1 MKRKFWNW
9 VKNKGDPGISRTLF
23 LNGEISDETWYGDEV
38 TPQIFKDELYA
49 DSGDITV
56 WINSPG
62 GDVFAAAQIYNMLR
76 DYAGHVTVKIDGLAA
91 SAASVIAVAGDT
103 VQVSPV
109 ARVST
114 DSIEQGESFE
124 NQVITYERLIKSNPE
139 YEFAGVYADQGI
151 SGTSEK
157 RPEFQRM
164 MEDCGNGKID
174 LIITKSISRFAR
186 NTTIVLN
193 YTRELKQLGIGVYF
207 EKNNINTLSAEGEL
221 MMTVLASF
229 AQEESRSISEN
240 NKWSIGKRFERGEGM
255 INTTRFMGYDKDETG
270 DLVINKVE
278 AKIVRRIFEMYLSGE
293 GCHRIAKILNDEGIK
308 TITGSKWHSSTIKGM
323 LINEKY
329 KGDFHIQKYY
339 TPEGKRNHTVKNN
352 GEVKSFYV
360 SENHPAIVSEEE
372 WQQVQELM
380 QYHKEQRN
388 IQSGNKYQ
396 NRYPMSGMLICPH
409 CGRVKWPVGEP
420 RVVCLPAFLLCARK

>member
-1 MKRKFWNW
+1 MRLRRIEPIEA
-9 VKNKGDPGISRTLF
+9 KGKKQRVCA
-23 LNGEISDETWYGDEV
+23 Y
-38 TPQIFKDELYA
+38 
-49 DSGDITV
+49 
-56 WINSPG
+56 
-62 GDVFAAAQIYNMLR
+62 
-76 DYAGHVTVKIDGLAA
+76 
-91 SAASVIAVAGDT
+91 
-103 VQVSPV
+103 

-207 EKNNINTLSAEGEL
+207 EENNINTLSAEGEL

-396 NRYPMSGMLICPH
+396 NRYPMSRMLICPH
-409 CGRVKWPVGEP
+409 CGKSLRRRYVYNRKVEWICSTYIQEGKEACKGIRVRDELLTGLSFTEPMVVEEVIENGEKHYDYTSKRAYDNGKRAADRNKEKGRSVLP
-420 RVVCLPAFLLCARK
+420 RVNRSRRTVIEL

>member
-1 MKRKFWNW
+1 MRLRKIEPIEA
-9 VKNKGDPGISRTLF
+9 KTK
-23 LNGEISDETWYGDEV
+23 
-38 TPQIFKDELYA
+38 
-49 DSGDITV
+49 
-56 WINSPG
+56 
-62 GDVFAAAQIYNMLR
+62 
-76 DYAGHVTVKIDGLAA
+76 KIRVCAY
-91 SAASVIAVAGDT
+91 
-103 VQVSPV
+103 

-114 DSIEQGESFE
+114 DSLKQGESFE
-124 NQVITYERLIKSNPE
+124 NQVTTYEALIKSNPE
-139 YEFAGVYADQGI
+139 YEFAGVYADQGL
-151 SGTSEK
+151 SGTSEN

-164 MEDCGNGKID
+164 LADCRAGKID

-186 NTTIVLN
+186 NTTIVLD

-207 EKNNINTLSAEGEL
+207 EENNINTLSAEGEL

-270 DLVINKVE
+270 DLVINKKE
-278 AKIVRRIFEMYLSGE
+278 AKIVRRIFEMYLAGE

-308 TITGSKWHSSTIKGM
+308 TITGSTWHPSTIKGM
-323 LINEKY
+323 LTNEKY

-339 TPEGKRNHTVKNN
+339 TPEGKRNQTVRNK

-380 QYHKEQRN
+380 QYHKKQRN
-388 IQSGNKYQ
+388 IQSGDKYQ
-396 NRYPMSGMLICPH
+396 RRYPMSGMLVCPH
-409 CGRVKWPVGEP
+409 CGKSLRRRYVYNRKVEWICSTYIQKGKEACKGIRVRDELLTGLSFTEPMVVEEVFENGEKHYGYTSKAAYDNGERAADRIEEEGRSVLP
-420 RVVCLPAFLLCARK
+420 RVNRSRRTVIEL

>member
-1 MKRKFWNW
+1 MRLRRIEPIEA
-9 VKNKGDPGISRTLF
+9 KGKKQRVCA
-23 LNGEISDETWYGDEV
+23 Y
-38 TPQIFKDELYA
+38 
-49 DSGDITV
+49 
-56 WINSPG
+56 
-62 GDVFAAAQIYNMLR
+62 
-76 DYAGHVTVKIDGLAA
+76 
-91 SAASVIAVAGDT
+91 
-103 VQVSPV
+103 

-139 YEFAGVYADQGI
+139 YEFIGVYADQGI
-151 SGTSEK
+151 SGTSEN

-164 MEDCGNGKID
+164 MEDCRNGKID

-207 EKNNINTLSAEGEL
+207 EENNINTLSAEGEL

-255 INTTRFMGYDKDETG
+255 INTTRFMGYDKDKTG
-270 DLVINKVE
+270 DLVINKAE

-409 CGRVKWPVGEP
+409 CGKSLRRRYVYNRKVEWICSTYIQKGKEACNGIRVRDELLTGLSFTEPMVVEEVFENGEKHYGYTSKAAYDNGERAADRIEEERSSVLP
-420 RVVCLPAFLLCARK
+420 RINRSRRTVIEL

>member
-1 MKRKFWNW
+1 M
-9 VKNKGDPGISRTLF
+9 
-23 LNGEISDETWYGDEV
+23 
-38 TPQIFKDELYA
+38 
-49 DSGDITV
+49 
-56 WINSPG
+56 
-62 GDVFAAAQIYNMLR
+62 
-76 DYAGHVTVKIDGLAA
+76 
-91 SAASVIAVAGDT
+91 
-103 VQVSPV
+103 
-109 ARVST
+109 
-114 DSIEQGESFE
+114 
-124 NQVITYERLIKSNPE
+124 
-139 YEFAGVYADQGI
+139 
-151 SGTSEK
+151 
-157 RPEFQRM
+157 
-164 MEDCGNGKID
+164 
-174 LIITKSISRFAR
+174 
-186 NTTIVLN
+186 LN

-207 EKNNINTLSAEGEL
+207 EENNINTLSAEGEL

-255 INTTRFMGYDKDETG
+255 INTTRFMGYDKDKTG
-270 DLVINKVE
+270 DLVINKAE

-409 CGRVKWPVGEP
+409 CGKSLRRRYVYNRKVEWICSTYIQKGKEACNGIRVRDELLTGLSFTEPMVVEEVFENGEKHYGYTSKAAYDNGERAADRIEEERSSVLP
-420 RVVCLPAFLLCARK
+420 RINRSRRTVIEL

>member
-1 MKRKFWNW
+1 MRLRK
-9 VKNKGDPGISRTLF
+9 IESI
-23 LNGEISDETWYGDEV
+23 ES
-38 TPQIFKDELYA
+38 
-49 DSGDITV
+49 
-56 WINSPG
+56 
-62 GDVFAAAQIYNMLR
+62 
-76 DYAGHVTVKIDGLAA
+76 KIKKQRVCAY
-91 SAASVIAVAGDT
+91 
-103 VQVSPV
+103 

-124 NQVITYERLIKSNPE
+124 NQVITYEKLIKSNPE
-139 YEFAGVYADQGI
+139 YEFVEVYADQGI

-164 MEDCGNGKID
+164 MEDCRNGKID

-207 EKNNINTLSAEGEL
+207 EENNINTLSAEGEL

-270 DLVINKVE
+270 DLVINKAE

-308 TITGSKWHSSTIKGM
+308 TITGSKWHPSTIKGM

-360 SENHPAIVSEEE
+360 SENHPAIVREEE

-388 IQSGNKYQ
+388 IQSGDKYQ

-409 CGRVKWPVGEP
+409 CGKSLRRRYVYNRKVEWICSTYIQEGKEACKGIRVRDELLTGLSFIEPMVVEEVSENGEKHYDYTSKRAYDNGERAADRNKEKGRSVLP
-420 RVVCLPAFLLCARK
+420 RVNRSRRTVIEL

>member
-1 MKRKFWNW
+1 MRLRRIEPIEA
-9 VKNKGDPGISRTLF
+9 KGKKQRVCA
-23 LNGEISDETWYGDEV
+23 Y
-38 TPQIFKDELYA
+38 
-49 DSGDITV
+49 
-56 WINSPG
+56 
-62 GDVFAAAQIYNMLR
+62 
-76 DYAGHVTVKIDGLAA
+76 
-91 SAASVIAVAGDT
+91 
-103 VQVSPV
+103 

-139 YEFAGVYADQGI
+139 YEFIGVYADQGI
-151 SGTSEK
+151 SGTSEN

-164 MEDCGNGKID
+164 MEDCRNGKID

-207 EKNNINTLSAEGEL
+207 EENNINTLSAEGEL

-255 INTTRFMGYDKDETG
+255 INTTRFMGYDKDKTG
-270 DLVINKVE
+270 DLVINKAE

-409 CGRVKWPVGEP
+409 CGKSLRRRYVYNRKVEWICSTYIQKGKEACNGICVRDELLTGLSFTEPMVVEEVFENGEKHYGYTSKAAYDNGERAADRIEEERSSVLP
-420 RVVCLPAFLLCARK
+420 RINRSRRTVIEL

>member
-1 MKRKFWNW
+1 MRLRRIEPIEA
-9 VKNKGDPGISRTLF
+9 KGKKQRVCA
-23 LNGEISDETWYGDEV
+23 Y
-38 TPQIFKDELYA
+38 
-49 DSGDITV
+49 
-56 WINSPG
+56 
-62 GDVFAAAQIYNMLR
+62 
-76 DYAGHVTVKIDGLAA
+76 
-91 SAASVIAVAGDT
+91 
-103 VQVSPV
+103 

-207 EKNNINTLSAEGEL
+207 EENNINTLSAEGEL

-409 CGRVKWPVGEP
+409 CGKSLRRRYVYNRKVEWICSTYIQEGKEACKGIRVRDELLTGLSFTEPMVVEEVIENGEKHYDYTSKRAYDNGKRAADRNKEKGRSVLP
-420 RVVCLPAFLLCARK
+420 RVNRSRRTVIEL

>member
-1 MKRKFWNW
+1 MRLRKIEPIEAK
-9 VKNKGDPGISRTLF
+9 VKKQRVCA
-23 LNGEISDETWYGDEV
+23 Y
-38 TPQIFKDELYA
+38 
-49 DSGDITV
+49 
-56 WINSPG
+56 
-62 GDVFAAAQIYNMLR
+62 
-76 DYAGHVTVKIDGLAA
+76 
-91 SAASVIAVAGDT
+91 
-103 VQVSPV
+103 

-124 NQVITYERLIKSNPE
+124 NQVITYEKLIKSNPE

-207 EKNNINTLSAEGEL
+207 EENNINTLSAEGEL

-270 DLVINKVE
+270 DLVINKAE

-308 TITGSKWHSSTIKGM
+308 TITGSKWYSSTIKGM

-380 QYHKEQRN
+380 QYHREQRN
-388 IQSGNKYQ
+388 IQSGDKYQ
-396 NRYPMSGMLICPH
+396 NRYPMSGMLICPR
-409 CGRVKWPVGEP
+409 CGKSLRRRYVYNRKVEWICSTYIQEGKEACKGIRVRDELLTGLSFTEPMVVEEVIENGEKHYDYTSKRAYDNGERAADRNKEKGRSVLP
-420 RVVCLPAFLLCARK
+420 RVNRSRRTVIEL

>member
-1 MKRKFWNW
+1 MRLRRIEPIEA
-9 VKNKGDPGISRTLF
+9 KGKKQRVCA
-23 LNGEISDETWYGDEV
+23 Y
-38 TPQIFKDELYA
+38 
-49 DSGDITV
+49 
-56 WINSPG
+56 
-62 GDVFAAAQIYNMLR
+62 
-76 DYAGHVTVKIDGLAA
+76 
-91 SAASVIAVAGDT
+91 
-103 VQVSPV
+103 

-139 YEFAGVYADQGI
+139 YEFIGVYADQGI
-151 SGTSEK
+151 SGTSEN

-164 MEDCGNGKID
+164 MEGCRNGKID

-207 EKNNINTLSAEGEL
+207 EENNINTLSAEGEL

-270 DLVINKVE
+270 DLVINKAE
-278 AKIVRRIFEMYLSGE
+278 AKIVRRIFELYLSGE

-308 TITGSKWHSSTIKGM
+308 TITGSKWHSSSIKGM

-380 QYHKEQRN
+380 QYHREQRN
-388 IQSGNKYQ
+388 IQSGDKYQ
-396 NRYPMSGMLICPH
+396 NRYPMSGMLICPR
-409 CGRVKWPVGEP
+409 CGKSLRRRYVYNRKVEWICSTYIQEGKEACKGIRVRDELLTGLSFTEPMVVEEVIENGEKYYDYTSKRAYDNGERAADRNKEKGRSVLP
-420 RVVCLPAFLLCARK
+420 RVNRSRRTVIEL